1 MKHHQQNPCIP
12 GMFGDVPIPSDIPAP
27 YTGSSPATRET
38 SRAAA
43 ERITVGAETLRY
55 AVLEAIVNAPKGLT
69 DEEQQTLLNMDGSTQ
84 RPRRVELLRLSLIQ
98 HAGERDTKSGRIAIV
113 WGPTAAGEEV
123 VRRKNRRITAQI

>member
-1 MKHHQQNPCIP
+1 MKHHHPPVLP

-43 ERITVGAETLRY
+43 ERIKFGAATLRY
-55 AVLEAIVNAPKGLT
+55 AVLEAIVSAPSGLT
-69 DEEQQTLLNMDGSTQ
+69 DQEQQVALKLDGSTQ
-84 RPRRVELLRLSLIQ
+84 RPRRIELFNLFLIQ
-98 HAGERDTKSGRIAIV
+98 IIGERVTDSGRAAMV

-123 VRRKNRRITAQI
+123 VRRKNRQAANQ

>member
-27 YTGSSPATRET
+27 YTGSSPVTRET

-43 ERITVGAETLRY
+43 ERIKVGAETLRY
-55 AVLEAIVNAPKGLT
+55 AVLEAIVNAPSGLT
-69 DEEQQTLLNMDGSTQ
+69 DQEQQAALKLDGSTQ
-84 RPRRVELLRLSLIQ
+84 RPRRKELLDLFLIQ
-98 HAGERDTKSGRIAIV
+98 PIGNRLTDSLRTAVV

-123 VRRKNRRITAQI
+123 VRRRERRV

>member
-12 GMFGDVPIPSDIPAP
+12 GMFGDVPMPADIPAP
-27 YTGSSPATRET
+27 YTGSSPVTRET

-55 AVLEAIVNAPKGLT
+55 AVLEAIVAAPSGLT
-69 DEEQQTLLNMDGSTQ
+69 DQEQQAALKLDGSTQ
-84 RPRRVELLRLSLIQ
+84 RPRRVELLALGLIQ
-98 HAGERDTKSGRIAIV
+98 HIRERNTDSGRRALV

-123 VRRKNRRITAQI
+123 VRRKNRRI